1 MALRISGPR
10 EKLLA
15 CLLKA
20 MKSSSEPYLYAI
32 LGETY
37 DKMGDAAK
45 ANILFIMEACVAE
58 NGADKHITNLHVS
71 TCWGSTLQGCS
82 LSAGTVL
89 KTKGVGTNFFSIL
102 EVCQNLLK
110 FHMPTPP
117 MWLNVP
123 AIFSS
128 NREKINLTHMHEKV
142 HPIHAC
148 VTFFSLL
155 VEKIGTF

>member
-1 MALRISGPR
+1 MKGIFLWCFVLVFSYFGICKKKDSVATLLEKERVTYSKTPCKKSSTNDIMALRISGPR

-58 NGADKHITNLHVS
+58 NGADTSIS
-71 TCWGSTLQGCS
+71 PTC
-82 LSAGTVL
+82 
-89 KTKGVGTNFFSIL
+89 
-102 EVCQNLLK
+102 
-110 FHMPTPP
+110 M
-117 MWLNVP
+117 
-123 AIFSS
+123 
-128 NREKINLTHMHEKV
+128 
-142 HPIHAC
+142 
-148 VTFFSLL
+148 
-155 VEKIGTF
+155 